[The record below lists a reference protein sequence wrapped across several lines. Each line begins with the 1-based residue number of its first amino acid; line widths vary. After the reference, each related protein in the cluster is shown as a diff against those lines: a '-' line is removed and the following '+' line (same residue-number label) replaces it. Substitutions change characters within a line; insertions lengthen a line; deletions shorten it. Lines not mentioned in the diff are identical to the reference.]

1 MIHDIPGQGRESA
14 SFSRGIKLIVN
25 HMGKIVYLG
34 MIADIMHPGLI
45 NIIQEGCKYGEVVV
59 GLFTDKAIAT
69 HKRLP
74 YLTYEQRKKVVENI
88 NGVSKVLPQDEWS
101 YVPNLMKYK
110 PDYIIHGD
118 DWLEGPD
125 KYLRDEVFK
134 TMDSIG
140 GQVIEIPYTKGITS
154 SGLAKELNSM
164 GTTPEARMKTL
175 RRLISAKPIVRIL
188 ESHCGLTGLIIEH
201 TSVNV
206 DGCIKEFDG
215 MWSSS
220 LTDSTSKGKPDIEAV
235 DLTTRL
241 HDLNDTLEVT
251 TKPVIFD
258 GDTGGKIEHFT
269 FTVRTLERLG
279 ISAVIIEDKVG
290 LKQNSLFGTD
300 AIQTQ
305 DTIDGFCNKI
315 RAGKAAQVTRDF
327 MIIARI
333 ESLIAGRT
341 VDEALER
348 AFAYVAAGADG
359 VMIHSKNKDGM
370 DIKSFCQRFREKD
383 GHTPIVAVP
392 TTYSQYTEKELAS
405 WGINIVIYANHMLRS
420 AYPAM
425 VNCAK
430 SILEHDRCKEA
441 SEEYCMPVREILN
454 LIPGTKQK

>member
-1 MIHDIPGQGRESA
+1 MA
-14 SFSRGIKLIVN
+14 K
-25 HMGKIVYLG
+25 KVYLG

-45 NIIQEGCKYGEVVV
+45 NIINKGAEYGDVII

-74 YLTYEQRKKVVENI
+74 YLTYEQRETVVRSI
-88 NGVSKVLPQDEWS
+88 HGVADVVPQDDWS
-101 YVPNLMKYK
+101 YVPNLVKYK

-125 KYLRDEVFK
+125 KYIRDEVFRV
-134 TMDSIG
+134 MEAMG

-154 SGLAKELNSM
+154 SGLAEELESL
-164 GTTPEARMKTL
+164 GTTPQARLKSL
-175 RRLISAKPIVRIL
+175 RRLITAKPIVRIM

-201 TSVNV
+201 TKVEVGNEV
-206 DGCIKEFDG
+206 REFDG
-215 MWSSS
+215 MWASS

-241 HDLNDTLEVT
+241 HDLNDSLEVT
-251 TKPVIFD
+251 TKPVIYD
-258 GDTGGKIEHFT
+258 GDTGGKTEHFV

-279 ISAVIIEDKVG
+279 VSAVIIEDKVG

-300 AIQTQ
+300 AVQTQ
-305 DTIDGFCNKI
+305 DTIEGFCSKI
-315 RAGKAAQVTRDF
+315 KAGKEAQVTRDF

-333 ESLIAGRT
+333 ESLIAGKP
-341 VDEALER
+341 VEDALER

-359 VMIHSKNKDGM
+359 IMIHSKNKDGM
-370 DIKSFCQRFREKD
+370 DIKEFCQRFREKD
-383 GHTPIVAVP
+383 NHTPIVAVP
-392 TTYSQYTEKELAS
+392 TTYAQFTEEELAS

-425 VNCAK
+425 VKCAER
-430 SILEHDRCKEA
+430 ILETTRCLEA
-441 SEEYCMPVREILN
+441 SEEYCMPIKQILN
-454 LIPGTKQK
+454 LIPGTKKK

>member
-1 MIHDIPGQGRESA
+1 MS
-14 SFSRGIKLIVN
+14 K
-25 HMGKIVYLG
+25 KVYLG

-45 NIIQEGCKYGEVVV
+45 NIINEGAKYGDVII

-74 YLTYEQRKKVVENI
+74 YLTYEQREIVVRSI
-88 NGVSKVLPQDEWS
+88 HGVVDVVPQNDWS
-101 YVPNLMKYK
+101 YVPNLVKYI

-134 TMDSIG
+134 LMEKMG
-140 GQVIEIPYTKGITS
+140 GEVIEIPYTKGIS
-154 SGLAKELNSM
+154 ASALKEEIDSL
-164 GTTPEARMKTL
+164 GVTPQQRLLTL

-188 ESHCGLTGLIIEH
+188 ESHNGLTGLIAEH
-201 TSVNV
+201 TSVEVN
-206 DGCIKEFDG
+206 GQHREFDG
-215 MWSSS
+215 MWASS

-251 TKPVIFD
+251 TKPVIYD
-258 GDTGGKIEHFT
+258 GDTGGKLEHFV

-305 DTIDGFCNKI
+305 DTIEGFCNKI
-315 RAGKAAQVTRDF
+315 KAGKDAQITRDF
-327 MIIARI
+327 MIISRC
-333 ESLIAGRT
+333 ESLIAGKP
-341 VDEALER
+341 VEDALER
-348 AFAYVAAGADG
+348 CHAYVAAGADG
-359 VMIHSKNKDGM
+359 VMIHSKNKSGE
-370 DIKSFCQRFREKD
+370 DIKEFCQRFREKD
-383 GHTPIVAVP
+383 PHTPIVAVP
-392 TTYSQYTEKELAS
+392 TTYNQFTEEELAE

-425 VNCAK
+425 VKCAET
-430 SILEHDRCKEA
+430 ILATSRSLEA
-441 SEEYCMPVREILN
+441 SEKYCMPIKQILN
-454 LIPGTKQK
+454 LIPGTKKK